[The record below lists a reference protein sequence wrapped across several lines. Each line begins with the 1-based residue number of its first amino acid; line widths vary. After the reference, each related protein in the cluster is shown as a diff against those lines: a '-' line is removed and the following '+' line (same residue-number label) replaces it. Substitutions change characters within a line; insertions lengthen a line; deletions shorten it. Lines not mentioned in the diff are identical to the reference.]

1 MPSARIHKEQ
11 AFHNYS
17 FLRSISND
25 FRDWKLIVA
34 FYTALQL
41 IDSELTTKN
50 VRWREGSQGNMY
62 EWRDRIISNYFREIY
77 TSYGVLL
84 QRSKEA
90 RYLEGVGERKATDY
104 LTVQIV
110 DDCLEK
116 HFKKITDFFNFNPQ

>member
-11 AFHNYS
+11 AAHNYS

-41 IDSELTTKN
+41 IDSELTAKN
-50 VRWREGSQGNMY
+50 VRWREGNQGNMY

-90 RYLEGVGERKATDY
+90 RYLEGVGERKAIDY